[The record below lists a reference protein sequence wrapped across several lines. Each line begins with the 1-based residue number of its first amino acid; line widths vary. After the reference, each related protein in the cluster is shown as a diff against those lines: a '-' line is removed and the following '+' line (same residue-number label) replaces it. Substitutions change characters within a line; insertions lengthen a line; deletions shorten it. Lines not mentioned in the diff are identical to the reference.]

1 MTPIFN
7 EISNKA
13 DLSKEIA
20 NKVNQVLLCDLTH
33 LSSGQLSSNVFPL
46 GVGLIGSYLLKSDIG
61 AKFDVELFKY
71 PSDLAKH
78 LLANPLPAVVGFANY
93 SWTLEI
99 SVTFARQIK
108 EISPKTIVVFGG
120 PNYGL
125 SDSEMKNFWDSYGDC
140 IDFNIV
146 LEGEMAF
153 YLLMRSL
160 LQHNFDMLRVK
171 SNLDSLKNVHFF
183 SINDGIVK
191 SELTER
197 LNIDNLPSPYLDTT
211 LMEKFFDGKL
221 IPLTH
226 STRGCPF
233 KCTFCSEGA
242 EYYNKVKQR
251 TSRISEEYRYIAQKS
266 TSVGMYDLMLS
277 DANYGMFNEDSER
290 SSELAKVQK
299 EFGYPKSVFVSTG
312 KNQKTRVLSA
322 VKKLGGAIQ
331 LSASLQT
338 TNEKVLQNID
348 RSNISID
355 VLASAAKEA
364 TDNNVASY
372 SELILGLPGETLG
385 THIKSILDVADA
397 GFSNIRIYQL
407 ILLPQ
412 TPLNTS
418 EMRQA
423 YNFKTKFRPMPRSY
437 GSYEIFDKSFFVVEY
452 EEIVIATSTLT
463 YDEYSIARK
472 TGLMVELVH
481 NGRIFFEVMQLL
493 SVLSIPW
500 SEFLD
505 FVFSRISNDSLPL
518 RLSKFLDNFI
528 GLMAERLY
536 ETKESLVDS
545 ISGTEAHELLVR
557 LTTNELASTKA
568 KIIIS
573 EFELLNTFVYSS
585 LRKFLSS
592 KTVDISFPLI
602 DHLERFSLQS
612 KSDLFDLLKLGKFSV
627 DLSLED
633 EKKFLY
639 CVNISENFIS
649 SNSFKNRE
657 FLLGHDSEQ
666 TNEILRLLKLY
677 GDDEEG
683 YARIVMRA
691 PIFDKLFR
699 RFQYNN

>member
-1 MTPIFN
+1 MIPIFN
-7 EISNKA
+7 VSTKPPNFSSRYTN
-13 DLSKEIA
+13 D
-20 NKVNQVLLCDLTH
+20 VYQVLLCDLTH
-33 LSSGQLSSNVFPL
+33 ISSGQLSSNVFPL
-46 GVGLIGSYLLKSDIG
+46 GVGLVGSYILKSDIG
-61 AKFDVELFKY
+61 AQFEIELFKY
-71 PSDLAKH
+71 PSDLAQH
-78 LLANPLPAVVGFANY
+78 LLTNPLPAVIGFANY

-99 SVTFARQIK
+99 SVTFARRIK

-160 LQHNFDMLRVK
+160 LQHDFNMLRVK
-171 SNLDSLKNVHFF
+171 NNLESLRNVHFL
-183 SINDGIVK
+183 SINDELVK

-251 TSRISEEYRYIAQKS
+251 TSRISEEYRYIAQRS
-266 TSVGMYDLMLS
+266 ISVGMYDLMLS
-277 DANYGMFNEDSER
+277 DANYGMFNEDSVR
-290 SSELAKVQK
+290 SSELAKVQE

-312 KNQKTRVLSA
+312 KNQKARVLSA

-338 TNEKVLQNID
+338 TNEKVLQNIE

-355 VLASAAKEA
+355 VLASAAREA
-364 TDNNVASY
+364 TDNDVASY
-372 SELILGLPGETLG
+372 SELILGLPGETLS
-385 THIKSILDVADA
+385 THVKSILDVADA

-418 EMRQA
+418 EMRRT

-437 GSYEIFDKSFFVVEY
+437 GSYEIFDKPFFVVEY
-452 EEIVIATSTLT
+452 EEIVIATSTLS
-463 YDEYSIARK
+463 YEEYLIARK

-481 NGRIFFEVMQLL
+481 NGRIFFEVMRLL
-493 SVLSIPW
+493 SVFRIPW
-500 SEFLD
+500 CEFLD
-505 FVFSRISNDSLPL
+505 FVFSKISNDSLPV

-536 ETKESLVDS
+536 ETKELLIDS
-545 ISGTEAHELLVR
+545 ISGTDAQEILVR

-568 KIIIS
+568 LIIIS
-573 EFELLNTFVYSS
+573 EFELLNEFVYSS
-585 LRKFLSS
+585 LREFLTS
-592 KTVDISFPLI
+592 KKVEVSFPLI
-602 DHLERFSLQS
+602 NHLERFSLQS
-612 KSDLFDLLKLGKFSV
+612 KSVLFDHLKITKFSV
-627 DLSLED
+627 SLNEED

-639 CVNISENFIS
+639 CADVSENYIS
-649 SNSFKNRE
+649 SDEFKNRE

-666 TNEILRLLKLY
+666 TNEILRLLELY

-691 PIFDKLFR
+691 PIIDKLFR